1 MSYFFP
7 IIQSINLTNFPQLNV
22 EQSKRKGPTR
32 PYEKI
37 LLPFPFFFLLLPSLF
52 LLGIEHPILGNGMA
66 ICVIQ
71 KRSRAEQT
79 KIWGIRAETN
89 APFSTT
95 NLMTR

>member
-66 ICVIQ
+66 MCDTKEEQ
-71 KRSRAEQT
+71 SRAD
-79 KIWGIRAETN
+79 K
-89 APFSTT
+89 
-95 NLMTR
+95 NLGNTR

>member
-66 ICVIQ
+66 MCGTKEEQ
-71 KRSRAEQT
+71 SRAD
-79 KIWGIRAETN
+79 K
-89 APFSTT
+89 
-95 NLMTR
+95 NLGNTR